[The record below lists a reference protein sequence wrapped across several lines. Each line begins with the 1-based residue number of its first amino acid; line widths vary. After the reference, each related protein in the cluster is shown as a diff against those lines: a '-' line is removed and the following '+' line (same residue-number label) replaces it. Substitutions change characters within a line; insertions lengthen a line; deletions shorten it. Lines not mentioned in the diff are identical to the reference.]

1 MELSQPAVGFNH
13 RMVPPEKW
21 KAYSAQVASKTTLGF
36 QQQLSPCGCKVIK
49 LLWQSKKGVRFFP
62 THTAG
67 HTE

>member
-1 MELSQPAVGFNH
+1 
-13 RMVPPEKW
+13 MVPPEKW